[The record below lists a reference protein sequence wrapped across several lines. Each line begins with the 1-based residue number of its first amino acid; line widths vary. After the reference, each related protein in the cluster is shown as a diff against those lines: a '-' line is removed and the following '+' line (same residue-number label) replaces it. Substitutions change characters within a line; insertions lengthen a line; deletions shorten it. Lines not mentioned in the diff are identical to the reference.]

1 MNIGGHMARHIEGLY
16 EITKEFEKD
25 NNAEECYHRLAN
37 LCDSIMNIDEFK
49 FDLDQFSIEEK
60 KYFIN
65 KFIEILESNTP
76 FVEKV
81 YKAQKEKKNPN
92 KKLCYTLR
100 KEDVDNSLDYLMK
113 FFLECGYKKYNRNAF
128 VPNLEISRY
137 QLIKATAEERKNY
150 RYIIR
155 HTNDTEKEKF
165 EKCYSSYMDNFGNGI
180 SQLVENRNHRMY
192 NLLEALYFLYKEINL
207 FADIYFQ
214 SIIYL
219 LIENRNLTRKDKL
232 EKLSKLVKY
241 AEKTERE
248 FEPRTDK
255 AEEHNICD
263 SFAVYLMYLN
273 YRNICKSEIYIQR
286 LLVRQME
293 DETYS
298 KVVKDEYQ
306 CNQRWICDIET
317 SKELRTIILEGKD
330 EKEERFNKN
339 IEDVQ
344 QLILLL
350 NTITGRE
357 LGAEYLQHVKVVY
370 REIIEDGIK
379 YNNKQARTIMRNI
392 EKKEIPYFESEKET
406 YFIREKISRGFMRE
420 KNHVE
425 EYILKNKLQAL
436 FYTTV
441 LKLFSSYDE
450 LRIAKDARRLYVRYK
465 KELMEVLE

>member
-1 MNIGGHMARHIEGLY
+1 MARHIEGLY

-37 LCDSIMNIDEFK
+37 LCDSIMNIDEFR
-49 FDLDQFSIEEK
+49 FDLDQFGIEEK

-65 KFIEILESNTP
+65 KFIEILESDTP
-76 FVEKV
+76 FVENI

-92 KKLCYTLR
+92 KKLCYTLK

-113 FFLECGYKKYNRNAF
+113 FFLKCGYENYSSNSF
-128 VPNLEISRY
+128 VPNFKIRRY
-137 QLIKATAEERKNY
+137 ELTKSMVMDEREY
-150 RYIIR
+150 RRIIR
-155 HTNDTEKEKF
+155 RTDYTEKEKF
-165 EKCYSSYMDNFGNGI
+165 EKCYSSYMNNINNGI
-180 SQLVENRNHRMY
+180 SELAENRYHGMY

-219 LIENRNLTRKDKL
+219 LIDNQNMTREDKL
-232 EKLSKLVKY
+232 DRLGKLVKY
-241 AEKTERE
+241 AEKTEKE
-248 FEPRTDK
+248 FVPRTDK
-255 AEEHNICD
+255 AETHNVCD

-273 YRNICKSEIYIQR
+273 YRNTCKNEIDIQR

-298 KVVKDEYQ
+298 KVVKEEYQ
-306 CNQRWICDIET
+306 CNQRWIDDIKT
-317 SKELRTIILEGKD
+317 SKELRNIILEGKD
-330 EKEERFNKN
+330 EKEERFRKN

-344 QLILLL
+344 HLIVLL

-379 YNNKQARTIMRNI
+379 YNKKQARTIMRNI

-450 LRIAKDARRLYVRYK
+450 LRIARDARRLYARYK
-465 KELMEVLE
+465 KELMEVL